1 MRWVISLLVAVLVGY
16 SLSIVI
22 NASVSAAT
30 LVGFGIEVSLSDR
43 LDMIAKEW
51 VGLGTIYLPLYLIL
65 HAICFW
71 LLGLVLRN
79 RAVTTVIARATYAG
93 VGALSLMTF
102 YLSFDAVMGSFGLP
116 KSTDDE
122 KDARRTAIRSAM
134 MTAASVPFETA
145 TLAMNLLQG
154 LPELARLGNANA
166 VTDVGV
172 AGLLASAAA
181 KGAVFNVEINL
192 QSLPDDYAIE
202 MRTALPQ
209 MKESIRAASREVMDA
224 VRDRMDE

>member
-1 MRWVISLLVAVLVGY
+1 MNWMDMSVREFQAAL
-16 SLSIVI
+16 
-22 NASVSAAT
+22 ASSSPTPGGGTAAA
-30 LVGFGIEVSLSDR
+30 VSLGQAAALAVMVCD
-43 LDMIAKEW
+43 LTLGKEKW
-51 VGLGTIYLPLYLIL
+51 EGGWPTAEHVQAL
-65 HAICFW
+65 AIPM
-71 LLGLVLRN
+71 LN
-79 RAVTTVIARATYAG
+79 RAG
-93 VGALSLMTF
+93 VLASED
-102 YLSFDAVMGSFGLP
+102 SDAFDAVMGSFGLP

-192 QSLPDDYAIE
+192 QSLPDDYAVE

>member
-1 MRWVISLLVAVLVGY
+1 MCS
-16 SLSIVI
+16 
-22 NASVSAAT
+22 
-30 LVGFGIEVSLSDR
+30 SD
-43 LDMIAKEW
+43 L
-51 VGLGTIYLPLYLIL
+51 
-65 HAICFW
+65 
-71 LLGLVLRN
+71 
-79 RAVTTVIARATYAG
+79 
-93 VGALSLMTF
+93 
-102 YLSFDAVMGSFGLP
+102 
-116 KSTDDE
+116 DE
-122 KDARRTAIRSAM
+122 KETRRTAIRSAM

-192 QSLPDDYAIE
+192 QNLPQDYATK
-202 MRTALPQ
+202 MRTELPQ
-209 MKESIRAASREVMDA
+209 MKETIRAASREVMDA